1 MCACQEIILGY
12 DLFRTRNLTMLFRTA
27 PSKPD
32 FEREVMPHLRLLY
45 GVALRMTRVEGDAED
60 LVQET
65 VLRAYRFWDSFEAGT
80 NCKAWLLRILT
91 NAFRNRYREWE
102 REQEI
107 MAEAQC
113 CDAHLGQFQGQTPRD
128 AEGALFGRML
138 SRDVEKALAALPA
151 EFRLPVILAD
161 LEDLSYKEIADV
173 MECPAGTVMSRLY
186 RGRRLL
192 QKRLHDYAVESGII
206 RGQQGGSEAEA
217 DEMAEGQVVDLDGFR
232 KMKQEGG

>member
-1 MCACQEIILGY
+1 
-12 DLFRTRNLTMLFRTA
+12 MLFRAA
-27 PSKPD
+27 PTKPD

-45 GVALRMTRVEGDAED
+45 GVALRMARAEDEAED
-60 LVQET
+60 LVQEA

-91 NAFRNRYREWE
+91 NAFRNRYRERE

-107 MAEAQC
+107 LDEVES
-113 CDAHLGQFQGQTPRD
+113 CDAHLGQFQGLSPSD
-128 AEGALFGRML
+128 AESALFGRML

-161 LEDLSYKEIADV
+161 LEDLSYKEIAEV

-186 RGRRLL
+186 RGRKLL
-192 QKRLHDYAVESGII
+192 QKLLYDYAVESGII
-206 RGQQGGSEAEA
+206 HGAQGRTASETPAKSPAE
-217 DEMAEGQVVDLDGFR
+217 VVDLDGFR
-232 KMKQEGG
+232 KLRREGG